1 MSSYRNK
8 SLNVIKVEAPSQED
22 LDRADFKSQGYQ
34 KQIFPSM
41 EPMIVSPTGPRF
53 SIQGTKLTFLNWQF
67 DYHIKTSTG
76 PAIYDVRFNNKRIAY
91 EISLQEEA
99 SYYSTGVPG
108 FSSGDIID
116 STYKLGKTNSL
127 IHGVDCP
134 QHSLYFD
141 TGYYN
146 VLTEKLQIVKD
157 AVCVFEYNTGTPL
170 RRHHES
176 DKHGFYYGGM
186 ADSALVLRF
195 ITDMHTYDYISD
207 FIFHQTGSIEVKTT
221 ATGHLLLQEYYKQH
235 NNKYGFQVF
244 KNNVGGIHDH
254 MMLYKV
260 DLDIL
265 GRKNSF
271 KTLDL
276 SLEYGWDPW
285 DPKPPV
291 YKYILENYRKTE
303 KDAAIRYNFDKPK
316 QYIIYNKEKHNKYGN
331 VRGYR
336 ILPIHKVKQV
346 YPDNSSST
354 KHLEWSKY
362 QISVTKF
369 KENERYGSCPF
380 NGLVQYETPSFS
392 FDAFI
397 KDNDNIENEDLVAW
411 VPIGGLHIPSAEDF
425 PTTTTTGNQFTF
437 FLKPFNYF
445 DEDQSARSA
454 NSVYI
459 EKTVNK
465 TTILTYGT
473 PETPTCP
480 LPKRYIG

>member
-1 MSSYRNK
+1 MSSYRKK
-8 SLNVIKVEAPSQED
+8 SLNVIKVEALSQED
-22 LDRADFKSQGYQ
+22 LDRADYKKQGYQ

-41 EPMIVSPTGPRF
+41 EPTVVSPTGPRF
-53 SIQGTKLTFLNWQF
+53 SIQGSKITYLNWQF
-67 DYHIKTSTG
+67 NYLVKTSTG
-76 PAIYDVRFNNKRIAY
+76 PAIYDVRYNNKRIAY

-108 FSSGDIID
+108 FSNGDVID
-116 STYKLGKTNSL
+116 STYFLAKSSSL
-127 IHGVDCP
+127 IHGIDCP

-141 TGYYN
+141 KGYYN
-146 VLTEKLQIVKD
+146 TATGKFQIIKD
-157 AVCVFEYNTGTPL
+157 ALCVFEYNTGTPL
-170 RRHHES
+170 RRHHHQN
-176 DKHGFYYGGM
+176 KHGFIYGGM
-186 ADSALVLRF
+186 ADAVLVVRY
-195 ITDMHTYDYISD
+195 ITDLYHYDYVTD

-221 ATGHLLLQEYYKQH
+221 ATGHLLLREYYKE
-235 NNKYGFQVF
+235 NNNRYGFQVF
-244 KNNVGGIHDH
+244 KNNFAGIHDH
-254 MMLYKV
+254 FMLFKV

-285 DPKPPV
+285 EPKPRFK
-291 YKYILENYRKTE
+291 KYILENYRKAE
-303 KDAAIRYNFDKPK
+303 KDAAIRYNFDRPK
-316 QYIIYNKEKHNKYGN
+316 QYIIYNKEKHNRYGN

-369 KENERYGSCPF
+369 KENERYGSCQF
-380 NGLVQYETPSFS
+380 NGAFQYEEPSFS
-392 FDAFI
+392 FDSFI
-397 KDNDNIENEDLVAW
+397 KDNENIENEDLVAW
-411 VPIGGLHIPSAEDF
+411 ITIGGLHIPSAEDF

-445 DEDQSARSA
+445 DVDQSARSENA
-454 NSVYI
+454 VYI
-459 EKTVNK
+459 EKIVNK

-473 PETPTCP
+473 PEKPTCP